1 MSVTRK
7 ILAICAALLLAFG
20 AVAEGFT
27 AISAG
32 GAHAL
37 AVDEKGGVWAWG
49 SNVRGES
56 VPGSADAR
64 VTEPVKVLGNVVSV
78 ACGRNFSLALTSDG
92 ALYGW
97 GDHRSNQLPG
107 ASDAPVLLRE
117 GVLSM
122 DACEERAVLVTETG
136 EVYAWGAGENLHL
149 LCENAAEAAVGV
161 DFILVRLK
169 TGEVY
174 EYPDSADYSDE
185 YEPAGGAEHSGNGD
199 ASEPAGGAEHSDNGD
214 TNEPAGGAENSG
226 NGDAS
231 EPAGGVE
238 NSGNGD
244 ASEPAGGAENSG
256 NGDANEPAGGAEN
269 SGNGDASEPAGGA
282 KDSGNG
288 DASEPAGGTEHS
300 DNGDTNEPAGGA
312 KDSGNGDANEPA
324 GGVKDS
330 GNGDASDPAGGA
342 EDSGNGDASEPAG
355 GVEHSDNG
363 DTNDPAGGTEHSGN
377 GDASDPAGGAENS
390 GNGDAS
396 DPAGGTEHSGNGDT
410 NDPAGGA
417 EYPGNG
423 DASEPAG
430 GAKDSGN
437 GDANEPASGAEDS
450 GNGDAS
456 DPAGGAEHSGNGDA
470 NEPAGGVKDSANGGA
485 GEAVNVEDSA
495 KNDVS
500 KAANAE
506 ISGDGGAKS
515 SADGADVLAEGD
527 AGGVTDTAKDS
538 GDSNLSE
545 SVVGVK
551 KLEGAT
557 EIDACG
563 QTRMARTED
572 GTLYIWGAAGT
583 DGRLGLAVNGWVD
596 TPMPLEL
603 ADVRTFSAGL
613 TTSGAITESG
623 EACLWGTVYSYVVL
637 YDENGDP
644 AALVVDGPLVS
655 YGSTPVRLYDN
666 AQALAFGDAF
676 VLLLRSDGTILAW
689 GSNDHGQMADGD
701 WTKAELA
708 DGDDED
714 EKDVVITESDQ
725 FVFPAVIA
733 VPAES

>member
-185 YEPAGGAEHSGNGD
+185 YEPAGGAKDSGNGD
-199 ASEPAGGAEHSDNGD
+199 ASDPAGG
-214 TNEPAGGAENSG
+214 TENSG

-231 EPAGGVE
+231 EPADGV
-238 NSGNGD
+238 
-244 ASEPAGGAENSG
+244 
-256 NGDANEPAGGAEN
+256 
-269 SGNGDASEPAGGA
+269 
-282 KDSGNG
+282 
-288 DASEPAGGTEHS
+288 
-300 DNGDTNEPAGGA
+300 

-324 GGVKDS
+324 SGAEDS
-330 GNGDASDPAGGA
+330 GNGDASEPAGGA

-355 GVEHSDNG
+355 G
-363 DTNDPAGGTEHSGN
+363 
-377 GDASDPAGGAENS
+377 AEDS
-390 GNGDAS
+390 
-396 DPAGGTEHSGNGDT
+396 
-410 NDPAGGA
+410 
-417 EYPGNG
+417 GNG

-470 NEPAGGVKDSANGGA
+470 NEHAGGVKDSANGGA

-644 AALVVDGPLVS
+644 AASVVDGPLVS
-655 YGSTPVRLYDN
+655 YGSAPVSLYDN

-676 VLLLRSDGTILAW
+676 VLLLRSDGAILAW

-708 DGDDED
+708 DSDDKE

>member
-56 VPGSADAR
+56 VPESADAR
-64 VTEPVKVLGNVVSV
+64 VTEPVKVLENVVSV

-185 YEPAGGAEHSGNGD
+185 YDPAGGTEHSGNGD
-199 ASEPAGGAEHSDNGD
+199 ANEPAGGAEESGNGDASKPAGGAKDSGNGDASDPAGGAEDSGNGDANEPAGGVENSGNGDATEPAGGAEHSDNGD

-231 EPAGGVE
+231 EPAGG
-238 NSGNGD
+238 
-244 ASEPAGGAENSG
+244 
-256 NGDANEPAGGAEN
+256 
-269 SGNGDASEPAGGA
+269 
-282 KDSGNG
+282 
-288 DASEPAGGTEHS
+288 TE
-300 DNGDTNEPAGGA
+300 
-312 KDSGNGDANEPA
+312 DSGNGDANEPA
-324 GGVKDS
+324 GGVKDF
-330 GNGDASDPAGGA
+330 
-342 EDSGNGDASEPAG
+342 
-355 GVEHSDNG
+355 
-363 DTNDPAGGTEHSGN
+363 
-377 GDASDPAGGAENS
+377 
-390 GNGDAS
+390 
-396 DPAGGTEHSGNGDT
+396 
-410 NDPAGGA
+410 
-417 EYPGNG
+417 
-423 DASEPAG
+423 
-430 GAKDSGN
+430 
-437 GDANEPASGAEDS
+437 
-450 GNGDAS
+450 
-456 DPAGGAEHSGNGDA
+456 
-470 NEPAGGVKDSANGGA
+470 ANGGA

-527 AGGVTDTAKDS
+527 ADGVTDTAKDS

-551 KLEGAT
+551 KLESAT

-644 AALVVDGPLVS
+644 AASVVDGPLVS
-655 YGSTPVRLYDN
+655 YGSAPVRLYDN

-676 VLLLRSDGTILAW
+676 VLLLRSDGAILAW

-701 WTKAELA
+701 WTKAEFT
-708 DGDDED
+708 DSDDEE

>member
-64 VTEPVKVLGNVVSV
+64 VTEPVKVLENVVSV

-92 ALYGW
+92 ALCGW

-185 YEPAGGAEHSGNGD
+185 YEPAD
-199 ASEPAGGAEHSDNGD
+199 
-214 TNEPAGGAENSG
+214 
-226 NGDAS
+226 
-231 EPAGGVE
+231 
-238 NSGNGD
+238 
-244 ASEPAGGAENSG
+244 
-256 NGDANEPAGGAEN
+256 
-269 SGNGDASEPAGGA
+269 
-282 KDSGNG
+282 
-288 DASEPAGGTEHS
+288 GTE
-300 DNGDTNEPAGGA
+300 D
-312 KDSGNGDANEPA
+312 
-324 GGVKDS
+324 
-330 GNGDASDPAGGA
+330 
-342 EDSGNGDASEPAG
+342 
-355 GVEHSDNG
+355 
-363 DTNDPAGGTEHSGN
+363 
-377 GDASDPAGGAENS
+377 
-390 GNGDAS
+390 
-396 DPAGGTEHSGNGDT
+396 
-410 NDPAGGA
+410 
-417 EYPGNG
+417 
-423 DASEPAG
+423 
-430 GAKDSGN
+430 
-437 GDANEPASGAEDS
+437 
-450 GNGDAS
+450 
-456 DPAGGAEHSGNGDA
+456 SGNGDA

-613 TTSGAITESG
+613 TTSGAITEGG

-637 YDENGDP
+637 YDVNGDP
-644 AALVVDGPLVS
+644 AASVVDGPLVS
-655 YGSTPVRLYDN
+655 YGSAPVRLYDN

-676 VLLLRSDGTILAW
+676 VLLLRSDGAILAW

-708 DGDDED
+708 DSDDKE

>member
-64 VTEPVKVLGNVVSV
+64 VTEPVKVLENVVSV

-122 DACEERAVLVTETG
+122 DACEECAVLVTETG

-185 YEPAGGAEHSGNGD
+185 YDPAVGVKDSGNGD
-199 ASEPAGGAEHSDNGD
+199 A
-214 TNEPAGGAENSG
+214 NEPADGVKDSGNGDANEPVDGAENSG

-231 EPAGGVE
+231 EPEGGTEDSGNGDANEPAVGAKD
-238 NSGNGD
+238 SGNGD

-256 NGDANEPAGGAEN
+256 NGDA
-269 SGNGDASEPAGGA
+269 SDPAGGA

-288 DASEPAGGTEHS
+288 DASEPAGG
-300 DNGDTNEPAGGA
+300 
-312 KDSGNGDANEPA
+312 
-324 GGVKDS
+324 
-330 GNGDASDPAGGA
+330 A
-342 EDSGNGDASEPAG
+342 EDSGNGDA
-355 GVEHSDNG
+355 
-363 DTNDPAGGTEHSGN
+363 ND
-377 GDASDPAGGAENS
+377 
-390 GNGDAS
+390 
-396 DPAGGTEHSGNGDT
+396 
-410 NDPAGGA
+410 
-417 EYPGNG
+417 
-423 DASEPAG
+423 
-430 GAKDSGN
+430 
-437 GDANEPASGAEDS
+437 
-450 GNGDAS
+450 
-456 DPAGGAEHSGNGDA
+456 
-470 NEPAGGVKDSANGGA
+470 PAGGVKDSANGGA

-527 AGGVTDTAKDS
+527 ADGVTDTAKDS
-538 GDSNLSE
+538 EDSDLSE

-644 AALVVDGPLVS
+644 AASVVDGPLVS
-655 YGSTPVRLYDN
+655 YGSAPVRLYDN

-733 VPAES
+733 VPAGS

>member
-1 MSVTRK
+1 MDARRGKMSVTRK

-64 VTEPVKVLGNVVSV
+64 VTEPVKVLENVVSA

-92 ALYGW
+92 VLYGW
-97 GDHRSNQLPG
+97 GDHRSKQLPG
-107 ASDAPVLLRE
+107 ASDAPALLRE

-185 YEPAGGAEHSGNGD
+185 YEPASGAEHSAD
-199 ASEPAGGAEHSDNGD
+199 DTVADTAGGAE
-214 TNEPAGGAENSG
+214 
-226 NGDAS
+226 
-231 EPAGGVE
+231 
-238 NSGNGD
+238 
-244 ASEPAGGAENSG
+244 
-256 NGDANEPAGGAEN
+256 
-269 SGNGDASEPAGGA
+269 
-282 KDSGNG
+282 DSGNG
-288 DASEPAGGTEHS
+288 DASNPAGGTE
-300 DNGDTNEPAGGA
+300 
-312 KDSGNGDANEPA
+312 
-324 GGVKDS
+324 DS

-355 GVEHSDNG
+355 GTEDSGNGDASEPAGGAEDSDNG
-363 DTNDPAGGTEHSGN
+363 DTNE
-377 GDASDPAGGAENS
+377 PAGGAENS

-396 DPAGGTEHSGNGDT
+396 E
-410 NDPAGGA
+410 
-417 EYPGNG
+417 
-423 DASEPAG
+423 
-430 GAKDSGN
+430 
-437 GDANEPASGAEDS
+437 
-450 GNGDAS
+450 
-456 DPAGGAEHSGNGDA
+456 PAGGAEHSGNGDA
-470 NEPAGGVKDSANGGA
+470 NEPAGGVENSGNGDASKPAGGAEDSGNGDASKPADGAEDSANGGA

-527 AGGVTDTAKDS
+527 ADGVTDTANDS
-538 GDSNLSE
+538 GGSNLGE

-613 TTSGAITESG
+613 TTSGAITEGG

-644 AALVVDGPLVS
+644 AASVVDGPLVS
-655 YGSTPVRLYDN
+655 YGSAPVRLYDN

-708 DGDDED
+708 DGDDEE

>member
-1 MSVTRK
+1 MDARRGKMSVTRK

-37 AVDEKGGVWAWG
+37 AVDEKGSVWAWG

-64 VTEPVKVLGNVVSV
+64 VTEPVKVLENVVSV

-199 ASEPAGGAEHSDNGD
+199 ASDPAGGTEDSGNGDASEPAGGTEDSGNGDASKPAGGTEHSGNGDASEPAGGAEHSDNGD

-231 EPAGGVE
+231 EPAGGTE
-238 NSGNGD
+238 
-244 ASEPAGGAENSG
+244 
-256 NGDANEPAGGAEN
+256 
-269 SGNGDASEPAGGA
+269 
-282 KDSGNG
+282 DSGNG
-288 DASEPAGGTEHS
+288 DASE
-300 DNGDTNEPAGGA
+300 
-312 KDSGNGDANEPA
+312 
-324 GGVKDS
+324 
-330 GNGDASDPAGGA
+330 PAGGA

-355 GVEHSDNG
+355 G
-363 DTNDPAGGTEHSGN
+363 
-377 GDASDPAGGAENS
+377 
-390 GNGDAS
+390 
-396 DPAGGTEHSGNGDT
+396 
-410 NDPAGGA
+410 
-417 EYPGNG
+417 
-423 DASEPAG
+423 
-430 GAKDSGN
+430 
-437 GDANEPASGAEDS
+437 AEDS
-450 GNGDAS
+450 GNGDVNE
-456 DPAGGAEHSGNGDA
+456 PAGGAEHSGTGDA
-470 NEPAGGVKDSANGGA
+470 SEFAGGAEDSANGGA

-527 AGGVTDTAKDS
+527 ADGVTDTAKDS

-613 TTSGAITESG
+613 TTSGAITEGG

-644 AALVVDGPLVS
+644 AASVVDGPLVS
-655 YGSTPVRLYDN
+655 YGSAPVRLYDN

-676 VLLLRSDGTILAW
+676 VLLLLSDGTILAW

-708 DGDDED
+708 DSDDEE

>member
-1 MSVTRK
+1 MDARRGKMSVTRK

-64 VTEPVKVLGNVVSV
+64 VTEPVKVLENVVSV

-185 YEPAGGAEHSGNGD
+185 YEPAGGAE
-199 ASEPAGGAEHSDNGD
+199 
-214 TNEPAGGAENSG
+214 
-226 NGDAS
+226 
-231 EPAGGVE
+231 
-238 NSGNGD
+238 
-244 ASEPAGGAENSG
+244 
-256 NGDANEPAGGAEN
+256 
-269 SGNGDASEPAGGA
+269 
-282 KDSGNG
+282 DSGNG
-288 DASEPAGGTEHS
+288 DASET
-300 DNGDTNEPAGGA
+300 AGGA
-312 KDSGNGDANEPA
+312 EH
-324 GGVKDS
+324 S
-330 GNGDASDPAGGA
+330 GNGDAS
-342 EDSGNGDASEPAG
+342 
-355 GVEHSDNG
+355 
-363 DTNDPAGGTEHSGN
+363 DPAGGTEHSGN
-377 GDASDPAGGAENS
+377 GDASDPAGGTEDS

-396 DPAGGTEHSGNGDT
+396 EPAGGTEDSGNGDASKPAGGTEHSGNGDA
-410 NDPAGGA
+410 N
-417 EYPGNG
+417 
-423 DASEPAG
+423 EPADG
-430 GAKDSGN
+430 TEDSGN
-437 GDANEPASGAEDS
+437 GDANEPAGGVEHSD
-450 GNGDAS
+450 NGDT
-456 DPAGGAEHSGNGDA
+456 

-500 KAANAE
+500 RAANAE

-527 AGGVTDTAKDS
+527 ADGVTDTANDS
-538 GDSNLSE
+538 GDSNLGE
-545 SVVGVK
+545 SAAGVK

-644 AALVVDGPLVS
+644 AASVVDGPLVS
-655 YGSTPVRLYDN
+655 YGSAPVRLYDN

-708 DGDDED
+708 DGDDEE

>member
-1 MSVTRK
+1 MTRK

-64 VTEPVKVLGNVVSV
+64 VTEPVKVLENVVSV

-92 ALYGW
+92 ALCGW

-185 YEPAGGAEHSGNGD
+185 YEPADGTEDSGNGDANEPAGGVKHSGNGD
-199 ASEPAGGAEHSDNGD
+199 ANDPAGGAED
-214 TNEPAGGAENSG
+214 SG

-231 EPAGGVE
+231 EPAGGVKDSGNGDTNE
-238 NSGNGD
+238 PAGGVEDSGNGD
-244 ASEPAGGAENSG
+244 ASDPAVGAEN
-256 NGDANEPAGGAEN
+256 
-269 SGNGDASEPAGGA
+269 
-282 KDSGNG
+282 SGNG

-300 DNGDTNEPAGGA
+300 DNGDTNDPAVGA
-312 KDSGNGDANEPA
+312 K
-324 GGVKDS
+324 
-330 GNGDASDPAGGA
+330 
-342 EDSGNGDASEPAG
+342 DSGNGDASEPAG

-613 TTSGAITESG
+613 TTSGAITEGG

-637 YDENGDP
+637 YDVNGDP
-644 AALVVDGPLVS
+644 AASVVDGPLVS
-655 YGSTPVRLYDN
+655 YGSAPVRLYDN

-676 VLLLRSDGTILAW
+676 VLLLRSDGAILAW
-689 GSNDHGQMADGD
+689 GSNDHGQMADGN

-708 DGDDED
+708 DSDDEE

>member
-1 MSVTRK
+1 MDARRGKMSVTRK

-92 ALYGW
+92 ALCGW

-185 YEPAGGAEHSGNGD
+185 YEPAGGAKDSGNGD
-199 ASEPAGGAEHSDNGD
+199 ASDPAGG
-214 TNEPAGGAENSG
+214 T
-226 NGDAS
+226 
-231 EPAGGVE
+231 E

-256 NGDANEPAGGAEN
+256 NGDANEPAGGTED

-282 KDSGNG
+282 ENSGNG

-324 GGVKDS
+324 GGVK
-330 GNGDASDPAGGA
+330 
-342 EDSGNGDASEPAG
+342 
-355 GVEHSDNG
+355 
-363 DTNDPAGGTEHSGN
+363 
-377 GDASDPAGGAENS
+377 
-390 GNGDAS
+390 
-396 DPAGGTEHSGNGDT
+396 
-410 NDPAGGA
+410 
-417 EYPGNG
+417 
-423 DASEPAG
+423 
-430 GAKDSGN
+430 
-437 GDANEPASGAEDS
+437 DS

-644 AALVVDGPLVS
+644 AASVVDGPLVS
-655 YGSTPVRLYDN
+655 YGSAPVRLYDN

-676 VLLLRSDGTILAW
+676 VLLLRSDGAILAW

-708 DGDDED
+708 DSDDKE

>member
-64 VTEPVKVLGNVVSV
+64 VTEPVKVLENVVSV

-92 ALYGW
+92 ALCGW

-185 YEPAGGAEHSGNGD
+185 YEPAGGAKDSGNGD
-199 ASEPAGGAEHSDNGD
+199 ASDPAGG
-214 TNEPAGGAENSG
+214 TENSG

-231 EPAGGVE
+231 EPADGVKDSGNGDANE
-238 NSGNGD
+238 PASGAEDSGNGD

-256 NGDANEPAGGAEN
+256 NGDANEPAGGTED

-282 KDSGNG
+282 ENSGNG

-330 GNGDASDPAGGA
+330 GNGDASDPAGGVK
-342 EDSGNGDASEPAG
+342 DSGNGDASEPAG
-355 GVEHSDNG
+355 GAEHSDNG
-363 DTNDPAGGTEHSGN
+363 DTNE
-377 GDASDPAGGAENS
+377 PAGGAENS

-396 DPAGGTEHSGNGDT
+396 EPAGGTEDSGNGDT
-410 NDPAGGA
+410 NDPAGGV
-417 EYPGNG
+417 
-423 DASEPAG
+423 
-430 GAKDSGN
+430 KDSG
-437 GDANEPASGAEDS
+437 S
-450 GNGDAS
+450 
-456 DPAGGAEHSGNGDA
+456 GDA

>member
-1 MSVTRK
+1 MTRK

-64 VTEPVKVLGNVVSV
+64 VTEPVKVLENVVSV

-107 ASDAPVLLRE
+107 ASDAPALLRE

-185 YEPAGGAEHSGNGD
+185 YEPAGGAEDSGNGEANEPVSGAEDSGNGD
-199 ASEPAGGAEHSDNGD
+199 ASEPAGGTEHSDNGD
-214 TNEPAGGAENSG
+214 TNDPAVGAE
-226 NGDAS
+226 D
-231 EPAGGVE
+231 
-238 NSGNGD
+238 SGNGD

-256 NGDANEPAGGAEN
+256 NGDANEPAGGAED
-269 SGNGDASEPAGGA
+269 SGNGDANEPAGGA
-282 KDSGNG
+282 EDSGNG
-288 DASEPAGGTEHS
+288 DASEAAGGTEHS

-312 KDSGNGDANEPA
+312 KDSGNGDASE
-324 GGVKDS
+324 
-330 GNGDASDPAGGA
+330 PAGGA
-342 EDSGNGDASEPAG
+342 ED
-355 GVEHSDNG
+355 
-363 DTNDPAGGTEHSGN
+363 
-377 GDASDPAGGAENS
+377 
-390 GNGDAS
+390 
-396 DPAGGTEHSGNGDT
+396 
-410 NDPAGGA
+410 
-417 EYPGNG
+417 
-423 DASEPAG
+423 
-430 GAKDSGN
+430 
-437 GDANEPASGAEDS
+437 
-450 GNGDAS
+450 
-456 DPAGGAEHSGNGDA
+456 SGNGDA

-527 AGGVTDTAKDS
+527 ADGVTDTAKDS

-551 KLEGAT
+551 KLESAT

-613 TTSGAITESG
+613 TTAGAITEGG
-623 EACLWGTVYSYVVL
+623 EAYLWGTVYSYVVL

-644 AALVVDGPLVS
+644 AASVVDGPLVS

>member
-64 VTEPVKVLGNVVSV
+64 VTEPVKVLENVVSV

-185 YEPAGGAEHSGNGD
+185 YD
-199 ASEPAGGAEHSDNGD
+199 
-214 TNEPAGGAENSG
+214 
-226 NGDAS
+226 
-231 EPAGGVE
+231 
-238 NSGNGD
+238 
-244 ASEPAGGAENSG
+244 
-256 NGDANEPAGGAEN
+256 
-269 SGNGDASEPAGGA
+269 PAGGA

-300 DNGDTNEPAGGA
+300 DNGDASEPADGTE
-312 KDSGNGDANEPA
+312 DSGNGDASEPADGTEDSGNGDASEPAGGTEDSGNGDASEPA

-330 GNGDASDPAGGA
+330 GNGDASEPAGGA
-342 EDSGNGDASEPAG
+342 EDSGNGDANE
-355 GVEHSDNG
+355 
-363 DTNDPAGGTEHSGN
+363 
-377 GDASDPAGGAENS
+377 PAGGAENS

-396 DPAGGTEHSGNGDT
+396 
-410 NDPAGGA
+410 
-417 EYPGNG
+417 
-423 DASEPAG
+423 
-430 GAKDSGN
+430 
-437 GDANEPASGAEDS
+437 
-450 GNGDAS
+450 
-456 DPAGGAEHSGNGDA
+456 
-470 NEPAGGVKDSANGGA
+470 EPAGGVKDSANGGA

-527 AGGVTDTAKDS
+527 ADGVTDTAKDS

-545 SVVGVK
+545 LAAGVK

-603 ADVRTFSAGL
+603 ADVRMFSAGL

-637 YDENGDP
+637 YDVNGDP
-644 AALVVDGPLVS
+644 AASVVDGPLVS

-666 AQALAFGDAF
+666 SQALAFGDAF

-725 FVFPAVIA
+725 FVFPAVIM

>member
-1 MSVTRK
+1 MTRK

-64 VTEPVKVLGNVVSV
+64 VTEPAKVLENVVSV

-117 GVLSM
+117 DVLSM

-185 YEPAGGAEHSGNGD
+185 YEPASGAEHSADDTAADTVVGAKDSGNGDANEPAGGVENSGNGD
-199 ASEPAGGAEHSDNGD
+199 ASEPVDGVKDSGNGDASDPAGGAEHSDNGD
-214 TNEPAGGAENSG
+214 TNEPAGGAEYPG
-226 NGDAS
+226 NR
-231 EPAGGVE
+231 
-238 NSGNGD
+238 
-244 ASEPAGGAENSG
+244 
-256 NGDANEPAGGAEN
+256 
-269 SGNGDASEPAGGA
+269 
-282 KDSGNG
+282 
-288 DASEPAGGTEHS
+288 
-300 DNGDTNEPAGGA
+300 
-312 KDSGNGDANEPA
+312 
-324 GGVKDS
+324 
-330 GNGDASDPAGGA
+330 DASDTAGGA
-342 EDSGNGDASEPAG
+342 EDSGNGDASEPA
-355 GVEHSDNG
+355 D
-363 DTNDPAGGTEHSGN
+363 
-377 GDASDPAGGAENS
+377 
-390 GNGDAS
+390 
-396 DPAGGTEHSGNGDT
+396 
-410 NDPAGGA
+410 
-417 EYPGNG
+417 
-423 DASEPAG
+423 
-430 GAKDSGN
+430 GAKD
-437 GDANEPASGAEDS
+437 
-450 GNGDAS
+450 
-456 DPAGGAEHSGNGDA
+456 SGNGDA

-527 AGGVTDTAKDS
+527 ADGVTDTAKDS
-538 GDSNLSE
+538 GDSDLSE
-545 SVVGVK
+545 SAAGVK

-596 TPMPLEL
+596 TPIPLEL

-644 AALVVDGPLVS
+644 AASVVDGPLVS
-655 YGSTPVRLYDN
+655 YGSAPVRLYDN

-676 VLLLRSDGTILAW
+676 VLLLRTDGTILAW

-708 DGDDED
+708 DSDDEE

-725 FVFPAVIA
+725 FVFPAVIM
-733 VPAES
+733 VPAEP

>member
-256 NGDANEPAGGAEN
+256 NGDANEPAGGTED

-282 KDSGNG
+282 ENSGNG

-312 KDSGNGDANEPA
+312 KD
-324 GGVKDS
+324 
-330 GNGDASDPAGGA
+330 
-342 EDSGNGDASEPAG
+342 
-355 GVEHSDNG
+355 
-363 DTNDPAGGTEHSGN
+363 
-377 GDASDPAGGAENS
+377 
-390 GNGDAS
+390 
-396 DPAGGTEHSGNGDT
+396 
-410 NDPAGGA
+410 
-417 EYPGNG
+417 
-423 DASEPAG
+423 
-430 GAKDSGN
+430 
-437 GDANEPASGAEDS
+437 
-450 GNGDAS
+450 
-456 DPAGGAEHSGNGDA
+456 SGNGDA

>member
-7 ILAICAALLLAFG
+7 ILAICAALLVAFG

-64 VTEPVKVLGNVVSV
+64 VTEPVKVLENVVSV

-97 GDHRSNQLPG
+97 GDHRSKQLPG

-244 ASEPAGGAENSG
+244 ASEPAGGAEDSG
-256 NGDANEPAGGAEN
+256 NGDASDTAGGAEDSGNGEASEPAGGAEN
-269 SGNGDASEPAGGA
+269 SGNGDASEPADGV
-282 KDSGNG
+282 KHSGNG
-288 DASEPAGGTEHS
+288 DTS
-300 DNGDTNEPAGGA
+300 
-312 KDSGNGDANEPA
+312 EPA

-330 GNGDASDPAGGA
+330 GNGDASEPASGAENSGNGDASEPAGGA
-342 EDSGNGDASEPAG
+342 EHSGNGDASEPAG
-355 GVEHSDNG
+355 GVED
-363 DTNDPAGGTEHSGN
+363 SGN
-377 GDASDPAGGAENS
+377 GDASEPADGTEDS

-396 DPAGGTEHSGNGDT
+396 DPAGGTEHSD
-410 NDPAGGA
+410 
-417 EYPGNG
+417 
-423 DASEPAG
+423 
-430 GAKDSGN
+430 N
-437 GDANEPASGAEDS
+437 GDANEPADGAE
-450 GNGDAS
+450 
-456 DPAGGAEHSGNGDA
+456 
-470 NEPAGGVKDSANGGA
+470 DSANGGA

-527 AGGVTDTAKDS
+527 ADGVTDTAKDS
-538 GDSNLSE
+538 EDSNLSE

-563 QTRMARTED
+563 QTRMARTKD

-613 TTSGAITESG
+613 TTSGAITEGG

-644 AALVVDGPLVS
+644 AASVVDGPLVS
-655 YGSTPVRLYDN
+655 YGSAPVRLYDN

-708 DGDDED
+708 DGDDEE

>member
-185 YEPAGGAEHSGNGD
+185 YEPAGG
-199 ASEPAGGAEHSDNGD
+199 
-214 TNEPAGGAENSG
+214 
-226 NGDAS
+226 
-231 EPAGGVE
+231 
-238 NSGNGD
+238 
-244 ASEPAGGAENSG
+244 
-256 NGDANEPAGGAEN
+256 
-269 SGNGDASEPAGGA
+269 
-282 KDSGNG
+282 
-288 DASEPAGGTEHS
+288 
-300 DNGDTNEPAGGA
+300 
-312 KDSGNGDANEPA
+312 
-324 GGVKDS
+324 
-330 GNGDASDPAGGA
+330 
-342 EDSGNGDASEPAG
+342 
-355 GVEHSDNG
+355 
-363 DTNDPAGGTEHSGN
+363 
-377 GDASDPAGGAENS
+377 
-390 GNGDAS
+390 
-396 DPAGGTEHSGNGDT
+396 
-410 NDPAGGA
+410 
-417 EYPGNG
+417 
-423 DASEPAG
+423 
-430 GAKDSGN
+430 
-437 GDANEPASGAEDS
+437 
-450 GNGDAS
+450 
-456 DPAGGAEHSGNGDA
+456 
-470 NEPAGGVKDSANGGA
+470 VKDSANGDA

>member
-1 MSVTRK
+1 MDARRGKMSVTRK

-37 AVDEKGGVWAWG
+37 AVDEKGGVWVWG

-64 VTEPVKVLGNVVSV
+64 VTEPVKVLENVVSV

-185 YEPAGGAEHSGNGD
+185 YEPAGGA
-199 ASEPAGGAEHSDNGD
+199 
-214 TNEPAGGAENSG
+214 
-226 NGDAS
+226 
-231 EPAGGVE
+231 
-238 NSGNGD
+238 
-244 ASEPAGGAENSG
+244 
-256 NGDANEPAGGAEN
+256 
-269 SGNGDASEPAGGA
+269 

-288 DASEPAGGTEHS
+288 DMNEPVDGTEHS
-300 DNGDTNEPAGGA
+300 DNGD
-312 KDSGNGDANEPA
+312 
-324 GGVKDS
+324 
-330 GNGDASDPAGGA
+330 ASKPAGGA

-355 GVEHSDNG
+355 G
-363 DTNDPAGGTEHSGN
+363 T
-377 GDASDPAGGAENS
+377 
-390 GNGDAS
+390 
-396 DPAGGTEHSGNGDT
+396 
-410 NDPAGGA
+410 
-417 EYPGNG
+417 
-423 DASEPAG
+423 
-430 GAKDSGN
+430 
-437 GDANEPASGAEDS
+437 EDS

-456 DPAGGAEHSGNGDA
+456 
-470 NEPAGGVKDSANGGA
+470 EPEGGVEDSANDGA

-527 AGGVTDTAKDS
+527 ADGVTDTAKDS

-613 TTSGAITESG
+613 TTSGAITEGG

-644 AALVVDGPLVS
+644 AASVVDGPLVS
-655 YGSTPVRLYDN
+655 YGSAPVRLYDN

-708 DGDDED
+708 DGDDEE

>member
-7 ILAICAALLLAFG
+7 ILAICAALLVAFG
-20 AVAEGFT
+20 AVAEGFA

-64 VTEPVKVLGNVVSV
+64 VTEPVKVLENVVSV

-97 GDHRSNQLPG
+97 GDHRSKQLPG

-169 TGEVY
+169 TDEVY

-185 YEPAGGAEHSGNGD
+185 Y
-199 ASEPAGGAEHSDNGD
+199 
-214 TNEPAGGAENSG
+214 
-226 NGDAS
+226 
-231 EPAGGVE
+231 
-238 NSGNGD
+238 
-244 ASEPAGGAENSG
+244 
-256 NGDANEPAGGAEN
+256 
-269 SGNGDASEPAGGA
+269 
-282 KDSGNG
+282 
-288 DASEPAGGTEHS
+288 
-300 DNGDTNEPAGGA
+300 
-312 KDSGNGDANEPA
+312 
-324 GGVKDS
+324 
-330 GNGDASDPAGGA
+330 DPAGGA
-342 EDSGNGDASEPAG
+342 EDSGNGDASEPA
-355 GVEHSDNG
+355 D
-363 DTNDPAGGTEHSGN
+363 GTE
-377 GDASDPAGGAENS
+377 D
-390 GNGDAS
+390 
-396 DPAGGTEHSGNGDT
+396 
-410 NDPAGGA
+410 
-417 EYPGNG
+417 
-423 DASEPAG
+423 
-430 GAKDSGN
+430 
-437 GDANEPASGAEDS
+437 
-450 GNGDAS
+450 
-456 DPAGGAEHSGNGDA
+456 SGNGDA

-500 KAANAE
+500 KAVNAE

-527 AGGVTDTAKDS
+527 ADGVTDTAKDS
-538 GDSNLSE
+538 EDSNLSE

-596 TPMPLEL
+596 APMPLEL

-644 AALVVDGPLVS
+644 AASVVDGPLVS
-655 YGSTPVRLYDN
+655 YGSAPVRLYDN

-676 VLLLRSDGTILAW
+676 VLLLRSDGAILAW

-708 DGDDED
+708 DGDDEE

>member
-7 ILAICAALLLAFG
+7 ILAICAALLVAFG

-37 AVDEKGGVWAWG
+37 AVDEKGGGWAWG

-64 VTEPVKVLGNVVSV
+64 VTEPVKVLENVVSV

-97 GDHRSNQLPG
+97 GDHRSKQLPG

-199 ASEPAGGAEHSDNGD
+199 ASD
-214 TNEPAGGAENSG
+214 
-226 NGDAS
+226 
-231 EPAGGVE
+231 
-238 NSGNGD
+238 
-244 ASEPAGGAENSG
+244 
-256 NGDANEPAGGAEN
+256 
-269 SGNGDASEPAGGA
+269 
-282 KDSGNG
+282 
-288 DASEPAGGTEHS
+288 PAGGTEHS
-300 DNGDTNEPAGGA
+300 DNGDTNDPAVGA

-324 GGVKDS
+324 GGVKD
-330 GNGDASDPAGGA
+330 
-342 EDSGNGDASEPAG
+342 
-355 GVEHSDNG
+355 
-363 DTNDPAGGTEHSGN
+363 T
-377 GDASDPAGGAENS
+377 

-396 DPAGGTEHSGNGDT
+396 DPAGGTEHSGNGD
-410 NDPAGGA
+410 
-417 EYPGNG
+417 
-423 DASEPAG
+423 ASEPAD
-430 GAKDSGN
+430 GAEDSGN
-437 GDANEPASGAEDS
+437 GDANEPAGGVDHSD
-450 GNGDAS
+450 NGDT
-456 DPAGGAEHSGNGDA
+456 

-527 AGGVTDTAKDS
+527 ADGITDTAKDS
-538 GDSNLSE
+538 EDSNLSE

-551 KLEGAT
+551 KLECAT

-644 AALVVDGPLVS
+644 AASVVDGPLVS
-655 YGSTPVRLYDN
+655 YGSAPVRLYDN

>member
-64 VTEPVKVLGNVVSV
+64 VTEPVKVLENVVSV

-185 YEPAGGAEHSGNGD
+185 YDPAGGTEHSGNGDASEPEGGTEHSGNGD
-199 ASEPAGGAEHSDNGD
+199 ASEPAGGVKDSGNGDASEPAGGAEHSDNGDTNEPAGGVKDSGNGDASEPVGGAEHSDNGD

-231 EPAGGVE
+231 EPAGGAE
-238 NSGNGD
+238 DSGNGD
-244 ASEPAGGAENSG
+244 ASEPAGGV
-256 NGDANEPAGGAEN
+256 
-269 SGNGDASEPAGGA
+269 

-288 DASEPAGGTEHS
+288 DANEPAGGTEHS
-300 DNGDTNEPAGGA
+300 DNGDTNEPAGG
-312 KDSGNGDANEPA
+312 
-324 GGVKDS
+324 VKDS
-330 GNGDASDPAGGA
+330 GNGDASEPAGGA
-342 EDSGNGDASEPAG
+342 EDSGNGDAA
-355 GVEHSDNG
+355 
-363 DTNDPAGGTEHSGN
+363 
-377 GDASDPAGGAENS
+377 DPAGGAKDS

-396 DPAGGTEHSGNGDT
+396 DPAGGTEHSD
-410 NDPAGGA
+410 
-417 EYPGNG
+417 
-423 DASEPAG
+423 
-430 GAKDSGN
+430 
-437 GDANEPASGAEDS
+437 
-450 GNGDAS
+450 
-456 DPAGGAEHSGNGDA
+456 NGDA
-470 NEPAGGVKDSANGGA
+470 NEPAGGVKHSANGGA

-527 AGGVTDTAKDS
+527 ADGVTDTAKDS

-563 QTRMARTED
+563 QTRMARTEN
-572 GTLYIWGAAGT
+572 GTLYIWGVAGT

-613 TTSGAITESG
+613 TTAGAITEGG

-644 AALVVDGPLVS
+644 AASVVDGPLVS
-655 YGSTPVRLYDN
+655 YGSAPVRLYDN

-708 DGDDED
+708 DGDDEE

-725 FVFPAVIA
+725 FVFPAVIT

>member
-1 MSVTRK
+1 MDARRRKMSVTRK

-64 VTEPVKVLGNVVSV
+64 VTEPVKVLENVVSV

-97 GDHRSNQLPG
+97 GDHRSKQLPG

-185 YEPAGGAEHSGNGD
+185 YDPAGGAEDSGNGD
-199 ASEPAGGAEHSDNGD
+199 ASEPMD
-214 TNEPAGGAENSG
+214 
-226 NGDAS
+226 
-231 EPAGGVE
+231 
-238 NSGNGD
+238 
-244 ASEPAGGAENSG
+244 GAENSG
-256 NGDANEPAGGAEN
+256 NGDANEPAGGAE
-269 SGNGDASEPAGGA
+269 
-282 KDSGNG
+282 DSGNG
-288 DASEPAGGTEHS
+288 DAS
-300 DNGDTNEPAGGA
+300 
-312 KDSGNGDANEPA
+312 
-324 GGVKDS
+324 
-330 GNGDASDPAGGA
+330 
-342 EDSGNGDASEPAG
+342 
-355 GVEHSDNG
+355 
-363 DTNDPAGGTEHSGN
+363 
-377 GDASDPAGGAENS
+377 
-390 GNGDAS
+390 
-396 DPAGGTEHSGNGDT
+396 
-410 NDPAGGA
+410 
-417 EYPGNG
+417 
-423 DASEPAG
+423 
-430 GAKDSGN
+430 
-437 GDANEPASGAEDS
+437 
-450 GNGDAS
+450 
-456 DPAGGAEHSGNGDA
+456 
-470 NEPAGGVKDSANGGA
+470 EPAGGVKDSANGGA

-527 AGGVTDTAKDS
+527 ADGVTDTAKDS

-572 GTLYIWGAAGT
+572 GTLYIWGTAGT

-644 AALVVDGPLVS
+644 AASVVDGPLVS
-655 YGSTPVRLYDN
+655 YGSAPVRLYDN

-676 VLLLRSDGTILAW
+676 VLLLLSDGTILAW

-708 DGDDED
+708 DGDDEE

>member
-64 VTEPVKVLGNVVSV
+64 VTEPVKVLENVVSV

-199 ASEPAGGAEHSDNGD
+199 ASDPAGGTEHSDNGDTNDPAVGAKDSGNGDANEPAGGVKDSGNGDASDPAGGVKDSGNGDASEPAGGAEHSDNGD

-231 EPAGGVE
+231 EPAGGAE
-238 NSGNGD
+238 DSGNGD
-244 ASEPAGGAENSG
+244 ASEPAGGV
-256 NGDANEPAGGAEN
+256 
-269 SGNGDASEPAGGA
+269 

-288 DASEPAGGTEHS
+288 DANEPAGGTEHS
-300 DNGDTNEPAGGA
+300 DNGDTNEPAGG
-312 KDSGNGDANEPA
+312 
-324 GGVKDS
+324 VKDS
-330 GNGDASDPAGGA
+330 GNGDASEPAGGA
-342 EDSGNGDASEPAG
+342 EDSGNGDAA
-355 GVEHSDNG
+355 
-363 DTNDPAGGTEHSGN
+363 
-377 GDASDPAGGAENS
+377 DPAGGAKDS

-396 DPAGGTEHSGNGDT
+396 DPAGGTEHSD
-410 NDPAGGA
+410 
-417 EYPGNG
+417 
-423 DASEPAG
+423 
-430 GAKDSGN
+430 
-437 GDANEPASGAEDS
+437 
-450 GNGDAS
+450 
-456 DPAGGAEHSGNGDA
+456 NGDA
-470 NEPAGGVKDSANGGA
+470 NEPAGGVKHSANGGA

-527 AGGVTDTAKDS
+527 ADGVTDTAKDS

-563 QTRMARTED
+563 QTRMARTEN
-572 GTLYIWGAAGT
+572 GTLYIWGVAGT

-613 TTSGAITESG
+613 TTAGAITEGG

-644 AALVVDGPLVS
+644 AASVVDGPLVS
-655 YGSTPVRLYDN
+655 YGSAPVRLYDN

-708 DGDDED
+708 DGDDEE

-725 FVFPAVIA
+725 FVFPAVIT

>member
-1 MSVTRK
+1 MDARRGNMSVTRK

-64 VTEPVKVLGNVVSV
+64 VTEPVKVLENVVSV

-199 ASEPAGGAEHSDNGD
+199 ASDPAGGTEHSDNGDTNDPAVGAKDSGNGDANEPAGGVKDSGNGDASDPAGGVKDSGNGDASEPAGGAEHSDNGD

-231 EPAGGVE
+231 EPAGGAE
-238 NSGNGD
+238 DSGNGD
-244 ASEPAGGAENSG
+244 ASEPAGGV
-256 NGDANEPAGGAEN
+256 
-269 SGNGDASEPAGGA
+269 

-288 DASEPAGGTEHS
+288 DANEPAGGTEHS
-300 DNGDTNEPAGGA
+300 DNGDTNEPAGG
-312 KDSGNGDANEPA
+312 
-324 GGVKDS
+324 VKDS
-330 GNGDASDPAGGA
+330 GNGDASEPAGGA
-342 EDSGNGDASEPAG
+342 EDSGNGDAA
-355 GVEHSDNG
+355 
-363 DTNDPAGGTEHSGN
+363 
-377 GDASDPAGGAENS
+377 DPAGGAKDS

-396 DPAGGTEHSGNGDT
+396 DPAGGTEHSD
-410 NDPAGGA
+410 
-417 EYPGNG
+417 
-423 DASEPAG
+423 
-430 GAKDSGN
+430 
-437 GDANEPASGAEDS
+437 
-450 GNGDAS
+450 
-456 DPAGGAEHSGNGDA
+456 NGDA
-470 NEPAGGVKDSANGGA
+470 NEPAGGVKHSANGGA

-527 AGGVTDTAKDS
+527 ADGVTDTAKDS

-563 QTRMARTED
+563 QTRMARTEN
-572 GTLYIWGAAGT
+572 GTLYIWGVAGT

-613 TTSGAITESG
+613 TTAGAITEGG

-644 AALVVDGPLVS
+644 AASVVDGPLVS
-655 YGSTPVRLYDN
+655 YGSAPVRLYDN

-708 DGDDED
+708 DGDDEE

-725 FVFPAVIA
+725 FVFPAVIT

>member
-1 MSVTRK
+1 MDARRGNMSVTRK
-7 ILAICAALLLAFG
+7 ILAICAALLVAFG

-64 VTEPVKVLGNVVSV
+64 VTEPVKVLENVVSV

-185 YEPAGGAEHSGNGD
+185 CD
-199 ASEPAGGAEHSDNGD
+199 
-214 TNEPAGGAENSG
+214 
-226 NGDAS
+226 
-231 EPAGGVE
+231 
-238 NSGNGD
+238 
-244 ASEPAGGAENSG
+244 
-256 NGDANEPAGGAEN
+256 
-269 SGNGDASEPAGGA
+269 PAGGA

-300 DNGDTNEPAGGA
+300 DNGDASEPADGT
-312 KDSGNGDANEPA
+312 
-324 GGVKDS
+324 
-330 GNGDASDPAGGA
+330 

-355 GVEHSDNG
+355 G
-363 DTNDPAGGTEHSGN
+363 TE
-377 GDASDPAGGAENS
+377 
-390 GNGDAS
+390 
-396 DPAGGTEHSGNGDT
+396 
-410 NDPAGGA
+410 
-417 EYPGNG
+417 
-423 DASEPAG
+423 
-430 GAKDSGN
+430 DSGN

-456 DPAGGAEHSGNGDA
+456 DPAGGAENSGNGDA
-470 NEPAGGVKDSANGGA
+470 NEPAGGAKDSANGGA

-500 KAANAE
+500 KAVNAE

-527 AGGVTDTAKDS
+527 ADGVTDTAKDS

-563 QTRMARTED
+563 QTRMARTEY

-623 EACLWGTVYSYVVL
+623 EAYLWGTVYSYVVL

-644 AALVVDGPLVS
+644 AASVVDGPLVS
-655 YGSTPVRLYDN
+655 YGSAPVRLYDN

-676 VLLLRSDGTILAW
+676 VLLLRSDGAILAW

-708 DGDDED
+708 DGDDEE

>member
-64 VTEPVKVLGNVVSV
+64 VTEPVKVLENVVSV

-185 YEPAGGAEHSGNGD
+185 YEPAGGA
-199 ASEPAGGAEHSDNGD
+199 
-214 TNEPAGGAENSG
+214 
-226 NGDAS
+226 
-231 EPAGGVE
+231 
-238 NSGNGD
+238 
-244 ASEPAGGAENSG
+244 
-256 NGDANEPAGGAEN
+256 
-269 SGNGDASEPAGGA
+269 

-288 DASEPAGGTEHS
+288 DMNEPVDGTEHS
-300 DNGDTNEPAGGA
+300 DNGD
-312 KDSGNGDANEPA
+312 
-324 GGVKDS
+324 
-330 GNGDASDPAGGA
+330 ASKPAGGA

-363 DTNDPAGGTEHSGN
+363 DTNDPAV
-377 GDASDPAGGAENS
+377 GAKDS
-390 GNGDAS
+390 
-396 DPAGGTEHSGNGDT
+396 
-410 NDPAGGA
+410 
-417 EYPGNG
+417 GNG

-430 GAKDSGN
+430 GVEHSDNGDTNEPAGGAEDSGNGDASEPAGGVKDSGN
-437 GDANEPASGAEDS
+437 GDANEPA
-450 GNGDAS
+450 
-456 DPAGGAEHSGNGDA
+456 GGAE
-470 NEPAGGVKDSANGGA
+470 DSANGGA

-527 AGGVTDTAKDS
+527 ADGVTDTAKDS

-572 GTLYIWGAAGT
+572 GTLYIWGAVGT

-603 ADVRTFSAGL
+603 ADVRMFSAGL

-644 AALVVDGPLVS
+644 AASVVDGPLVS
-655 YGSTPVRLYDN
+655 YGSAPVRLYDN

-701 WTKAELA
+701 WTKAELT
-708 DGDDED
+708 DSDDEE

-725 FVFPAVIA
+725 FVFPAVIM

>member
-1 MSVTRK
+1 MDARRGKMSVTRK
-7 ILAICAALLLAFG
+7 VLAICAALLLAFG

-64 VTEPVKVLGNVVSV
+64 VTEPVKVLENVVSV

-92 ALYGW
+92 VLYGW
-97 GDHRSNQLPG
+97 GDHRSNRLPG

-136 EVYAWGAGENLHL
+136 YVYAWGAGENLHL

-185 YEPAGGAEHSGNGD
+185 YEPAD
-199 ASEPAGGAEHSDNGD
+199 
-214 TNEPAGGAENSG
+214 
-226 NGDAS
+226 
-231 EPAGGVE
+231 
-238 NSGNGD
+238 
-244 ASEPAGGAENSG
+244 
-256 NGDANEPAGGAEN
+256 
-269 SGNGDASEPAGGA
+269 
-282 KDSGNG
+282 
-288 DASEPAGGTEHS
+288 GTE
-300 DNGDTNEPAGGA
+300 D
-312 KDSGNGDANEPA
+312 
-324 GGVKDS
+324 
-330 GNGDASDPAGGA
+330 
-342 EDSGNGDASEPAG
+342 
-355 GVEHSDNG
+355 
-363 DTNDPAGGTEHSGN
+363 
-377 GDASDPAGGAENS
+377 
-390 GNGDAS
+390 
-396 DPAGGTEHSGNGDT
+396 
-410 NDPAGGA
+410 
-417 EYPGNG
+417 
-423 DASEPAG
+423 
-430 GAKDSGN
+430 
-437 GDANEPASGAEDS
+437 
-450 GNGDAS
+450 
-456 DPAGGAEHSGNGDA
+456 SGNGDA

-644 AALVVDGPLVS
+644 AASVVDGPLVS
-655 YGSTPVRLYDN
+655 YGSAPVRLYDN

-676 VLLLRSDGTILAW
+676 VLLLRSDGAILAW

-708 DGDDED
+708 DSDDKE
-714 EKDVVITESDQ
+714 EKDVVITEPDR
-725 FVFPAVIA
+725 FVFPAVMI
-733 VPAES
+733 VPEAS

>member
-185 YEPAGGAEHSGNGD
+185 YEPAGGAKDSGNGD
-199 ASEPAGGAEHSDNGD
+199 ASDPAGG
-214 TNEPAGGAENSG
+214 TENSG

-231 EPAGGVE
+231 EPADGVKDSGNGDANE
-238 NSGNGD
+238 PASGAEDSGNGD
-244 ASEPAGGAENSG
+244 ASEPAGGAENS
-256 NGDANEPAGGAEN
+256 
-269 SGNGDASEPAGGA
+269 
-282 KDSGNG
+282 
-288 DASEPAGGTEHS
+288 
-300 DNGDTNEPAGGA
+300 
-312 KDSGNGDANEPA
+312 
-324 GGVKDS
+324 
-330 GNGDASDPAGGA
+330 
-342 EDSGNGDASEPAG
+342 
-355 GVEHSDNG
+355 
-363 DTNDPAGGTEHSGN
+363 
-377 GDASDPAGGAENS
+377 
-390 GNGDAS
+390 
-396 DPAGGTEHSGNGDT
+396 
-410 NDPAGGA
+410 
-417 EYPGNG
+417 GNG

-644 AALVVDGPLVS
+644 AASVVDGPLVS
-655 YGSTPVRLYDN
+655 YGSAPVRLYDN

-676 VLLLRSDGTILAW
+676 VLLLRSDGAILAW

-708 DGDDED
+708 DSDDKE

>member
-185 YEPAGGAEHSGNGD
+185 YEPAD
-199 ASEPAGGAEHSDNGD
+199 
-214 TNEPAGGAENSG
+214 
-226 NGDAS
+226 
-231 EPAGGVE
+231 
-238 NSGNGD
+238 
-244 ASEPAGGAENSG
+244 
-256 NGDANEPAGGAEN
+256 
-269 SGNGDASEPAGGA
+269 
-282 KDSGNG
+282 
-288 DASEPAGGTEHS
+288 GTE
-300 DNGDTNEPAGGA
+300 D
-312 KDSGNGDANEPA
+312 
-324 GGVKDS
+324 
-330 GNGDASDPAGGA
+330 
-342 EDSGNGDASEPAG
+342 
-355 GVEHSDNG
+355 
-363 DTNDPAGGTEHSGN
+363 
-377 GDASDPAGGAENS
+377 
-390 GNGDAS
+390 
-396 DPAGGTEHSGNGDT
+396 
-410 NDPAGGA
+410 
-417 EYPGNG
+417 
-423 DASEPAG
+423 
-430 GAKDSGN
+430 
-437 GDANEPASGAEDS
+437 
-450 GNGDAS
+450 
-456 DPAGGAEHSGNGDA
+456 SGNGDA

-613 TTSGAITESG
+613 TTSGAITEGG

-637 YDENGDP
+637 YDVNGDP
-644 AALVVDGPLVS
+644 AASVVDGPLVS
-655 YGSTPVRLYDN
+655 YGSAPVRLYDN

-676 VLLLRSDGTILAW
+676 VLLLRSDGAILAW
-689 GSNDHGQMADGD
+689 GSNDHGQMADGN

-708 DGDDED
+708 DSDDEE

>member
-1 MSVTRK
+1 MDARRGKMSVTRK

-64 VTEPVKVLGNVVSV
+64 VTEPVKVLENVVSV

-97 GDHRSNQLPG
+97 GDHRSKQLPG

-136 EVYAWGAGENLHL
+136 EVYAWGAGENLYL

-199 ASEPAGGAEHSDNGD
+199 ASD
-214 TNEPAGGAENSG
+214 
-226 NGDAS
+226 
-231 EPAGGVE
+231 
-238 NSGNGD
+238 
-244 ASEPAGGAENSG
+244 
-256 NGDANEPAGGAEN
+256 
-269 SGNGDASEPAGGA
+269 
-282 KDSGNG
+282 
-288 DASEPAGGTEHS
+288 PAGGTEHS
-300 DNGDTNEPAGGA
+300 DNGDTNDPAVGA

-342 EDSGNGDASEPAG
+342 EHSDNGDTNEPAGGAEYPANRDASEPAGGAEDSGNGDANEPAGGAENSDNGDASEPAG
-355 GVEHSDNG
+355 GVE
-363 DTNDPAGGTEHSGN
+363 
-377 GDASDPAGGAENS
+377 NS
-390 GNGDAS
+390 
-396 DPAGGTEHSGNGDT
+396 
-410 NDPAGGA
+410 
-417 EYPGNG
+417 GNG
-423 DASEPAG
+423 DASEPAD

-437 GDANEPASGAEDS
+437 GDASEPADGAE
-450 GNGDAS
+450 
-456 DPAGGAEHSGNGDA
+456 
-470 NEPAGGVKDSANGGA
+470 DSANGGA

-527 AGGVTDTAKDS
+527 ADGVTDTANDS

-545 SVVGVK
+545 SAAGVK

-563 QTRMARTED
+563 QTRMARTEY

-644 AALVVDGPLVS
+644 AASVVDGPLVS
-655 YGSTPVRLYDN
+655 YGSTPVWLYDN

-708 DGDDED
+708 DGDDEE

>member
-1 MSVTRK
+1 MDARRGKMSVTRK

-185 YEPAGGAEHSGNGD
+185 YEPAGGA
-199 ASEPAGGAEHSDNGD
+199 
-214 TNEPAGGAENSG
+214 
-226 NGDAS
+226 
-231 EPAGGVE
+231 
-238 NSGNGD
+238 
-244 ASEPAGGAENSG
+244 
-256 NGDANEPAGGAEN
+256 
-269 SGNGDASEPAGGA
+269 
-282 KDSGNG
+282 
-288 DASEPAGGTEHS
+288 
-300 DNGDTNEPAGGA
+300 
-312 KDSGNGDANEPA
+312 
-324 GGVKDS
+324 KDS
-330 GNGDASDPAGGA
+330 GNGDASDPAGGT
-342 EDSGNGDASEPAG
+342 ENSGNGDASEPAD
-355 GVEHSDNG
+355 GV
-363 DTNDPAGGTEHSGN
+363 
-377 GDASDPAGGAENS
+377 
-390 GNGDAS
+390 
-396 DPAGGTEHSGNGDT
+396 
-410 NDPAGGA
+410 
-417 EYPGNG
+417 
-423 DASEPAG
+423 
-430 GAKDSGN
+430 KDSGN

-456 DPAGGAEHSGNGDA
+456 DPAGGTEHSGNGDA

>member
-7 ILAICAALLLAFG
+7 ILAICAALLVAFG

-64 VTEPVKVLGNVVSV
+64 VTEPVKVLENVVSV

-97 GDHRSNQLPG
+97 GDHRSKQLPG

-244 ASEPAGGAENSG
+244 ASEPAGGAEDSG
-256 NGDANEPAGGAEN
+256 NGDASDTAGGAEDSGNGDASEPAGGAEN
-269 SGNGDASEPAGGA
+269 SGNGDASEPADGV
-282 KDSGNG
+282 KHSGNG
-288 DASEPAGGTEHS
+288 DTS
-300 DNGDTNEPAGGA
+300 
-312 KDSGNGDANEPA
+312 EPA

-330 GNGDASDPAGGA
+330 GNGDASEPASGAENSGNGDASEPAGGA
-342 EDSGNGDASEPAG
+342 EHSGNGDASEPAG
-355 GVEHSDNG
+355 GVED
-363 DTNDPAGGTEHSGN
+363 SGN
-377 GDASDPAGGAENS
+377 GDASEPADGTEDS

-396 DPAGGTEHSGNGDT
+396 DPAGGTEHSD
-410 NDPAGGA
+410 
-417 EYPGNG
+417 
-423 DASEPAG
+423 
-430 GAKDSGN
+430 N
-437 GDANEPASGAEDS
+437 GDANEPADGAE
-450 GNGDAS
+450 
-456 DPAGGAEHSGNGDA
+456 
-470 NEPAGGVKDSANGGA
+470 DSANGGA

-527 AGGVTDTAKDS
+527 ADGVTDTAKDS
-538 GDSNLSE
+538 EDSNLSE

-563 QTRMARTED
+563 QTRMARTKD

-613 TTSGAITESG
+613 TTSGAITEGG

-644 AALVVDGPLVS
+644 AASVVDGPLVS
-655 YGSTPVRLYDN
+655 YGSAPVRLYDN

>member
-185 YEPAGGAEHSGNGD
+185 YEPAGGAKDSGNGD
-199 ASEPAGGAEHSDNGD
+199 ASDPAGG
-214 TNEPAGGAENSG
+214 TENSG

-231 EPAGGVE
+231 EPADGV
-238 NSGNGD
+238 
-244 ASEPAGGAENSG
+244 
-256 NGDANEPAGGAEN
+256 
-269 SGNGDASEPAGGA
+269 
-282 KDSGNG
+282 
-288 DASEPAGGTEHS
+288 
-300 DNGDTNEPAGGA
+300 

-324 GGVKDS
+324 SGAEDS
-330 GNGDASDPAGGA
+330 GNGDASEPAGGA

-355 GVEHSDNG
+355 G
-363 DTNDPAGGTEHSGN
+363 
-377 GDASDPAGGAENS
+377 AENS
-390 GNGDAS
+390 
-396 DPAGGTEHSGNGDT
+396 
-410 NDPAGGA
+410 
-417 EYPGNG
+417 GNG

-644 AALVVDGPLVS
+644 AASVVDGPLVS
-655 YGSTPVRLYDN
+655 YGSAPVSLYDN

-676 VLLLRSDGTILAW
+676 VLLLRSDGAILAW

-708 DGDDED
+708 DSDDKE

>member
-269 SGNGDASEPAGGA
+269 S
-282 KDSGNG
+282 
-288 DASEPAGGTEHS
+288 
-300 DNGDTNEPAGGA
+300 
-312 KDSGNGDANEPA
+312 
-324 GGVKDS
+324 
-330 GNGDASDPAGGA
+330 
-342 EDSGNGDASEPAG
+342 
-355 GVEHSDNG
+355 
-363 DTNDPAGGTEHSGN
+363 
-377 GDASDPAGGAENS
+377 
-390 GNGDAS
+390 
-396 DPAGGTEHSGNGDT
+396 
-410 NDPAGGA
+410 
-417 EYPGNG
+417 GNG